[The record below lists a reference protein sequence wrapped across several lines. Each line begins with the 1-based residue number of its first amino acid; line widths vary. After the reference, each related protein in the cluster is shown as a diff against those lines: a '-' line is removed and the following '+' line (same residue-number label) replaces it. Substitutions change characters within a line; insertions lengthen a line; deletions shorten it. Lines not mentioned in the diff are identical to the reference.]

1 LKRVFII
8 PIFILFCSFTI
19 LGQSNLQSIIQA
31 GVSKTYNMEF
41 DAAEKIFNRAIEKY
55 PKQPH
60 GYFRTAQL
68 HFWLFLGTR
77 DQGEYYVFLKF
88 ADLAQKRIDKILDED
103 EKNYRI
109 QYMAGSLN
117 SYKAM
122 AYATNN
128 STVDALW
135 ASKKSVGYYEETLE
149 LNKRYYDAY
158 LGLGIFDYAMGF
170 VPDFLKWAVNLTGLS
185 SDKDR
190 GLSYIKTAFNKG
202 TEKAEAAFHLAK
214 IYTDYLADYDSAY
227 YYLNYNLERYPG
239 NTLFIY
245 QYAVTLIKDHKLDRA
260 NELLSKIIKINNTKI
275 PQIISLAHFR
285 KGEILFKKNNFKA
298 AVKEYDK
305 FLSTTKEIDFIG
317 IAAFNAAICY
327 KFLGNDEECK
337 NYLDKV
343 SEGNQDIFEDSYA
356 MSKSQHYKSNGIP
369 EEDLMLIRMRNDF
382 ETGKVKAVY
391 DSFKTVPENF
401 HSNIHKAL
409 ALIYFSDAALKLEK
423 HSEANDACEKIK
435 SMSMSL
441 SSEKWIIPKAYLN
454 MALANYHV
462 GEKIKAVELLQ
473 EADENND
480 YEFKDRIQALIEN
493 LKRKLNKK

>member
-1 LKRVFII
+1 MKR
-8 PIFILFCSFTI
+8 IFLIFLFFAFSSLVI
-19 LGQSNLQSIIQA
+19 SGQSNLQSLIQI

-41 DAAEKIFNRAIEKY
+41 DAAEKIFNRAIERY
-55 PKQPH
+55 PNQPH

-77 DQGEYYVFLKF
+77 DPGEYFVFLKF
-88 ADLAQKRIDKILDED
+88 ADLAQKKIDKILDAD

-135 ASKKSVGYYEETLE
+135 ASKKSVNYFEETLD

-190 GLSYIKTAFNKG
+190 GLRYIKTAFNKG
-202 TEKAEAAFHLAK
+202 TEKTEAAFHLAK

-227 YYLNYNLERYPG
+227 YYLNYNIERYPG
-239 NTLFIY
+239 NTLFLY
-245 QYAVTLIKDHKLDRA
+245 QYAVTLMKDHKFDLA
-260 NELLSKIIKINNTKI
+260 NDLLNKIIKINNAKI
-275 PQIISLAHFR
+275 PQIISLAHYR
-285 KGEILFKKNNFKA
+285 KGEIFFKKNNFKA
-298 AVKEYDK
+298 AIKEYDK
-305 FLSTTKEIDFIG
+305 FLSSTKEIDFIG
-317 IAAFNAAICY
+317 TAAFNVAICY
-327 KFLGNDEECK
+327 KFLGDDDECRK
-337 NYLDKV
+337 YLDKV

-356 MSKSQHYKSNGIP
+356 MNKSQHYKSNGIP
-369 EEDLMLIRMRNDF
+369 EEDLILIRMSNSF
-382 ETGKVKAVY
+382 ETGKVKIVY
-391 DSFKTVPENF
+391 DSFKTVPGNF
-401 HSNIHKAL
+401 HSNVHKAM
-409 ALIYFSDAALKLEK
+409 ALIYFSDAALRLEK
-423 HSEANDACEKIK
+423 HSEANDACEQIK
-435 SMSMSL
+435 SMSL
-441 SSEKWIIPKAYLN
+441 SSEKWIIPNAYLN

-462 GEKIKAVELLQ
+462 GEKVKAIELLQ